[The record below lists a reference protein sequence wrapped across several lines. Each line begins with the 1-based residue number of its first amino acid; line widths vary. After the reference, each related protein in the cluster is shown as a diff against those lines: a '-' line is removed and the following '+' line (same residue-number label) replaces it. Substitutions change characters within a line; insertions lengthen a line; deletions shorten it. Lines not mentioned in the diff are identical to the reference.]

1 MALCHVGVFLFSWGR
16 LGPTWPEVRPRCRSP
31 PPSVSVTR
39 HSPTPKWR
47 YTMKE
52 INLRDF
58 YPWYMED
65 VMVEVTEE
73 VAEELLAGQ
82 RYIKASRR
90 RIYRNKA
97 HCRNPFSLQGRDMLL
112 ALFFLLYA
120 LICILILLLRTSRH
134 RTSAQFTCVFNTQST
149 TFSGVH
155 FCLPEIV
162 VF

>member
-1 MALCHVGVFLFSWGR
+1 
-16 LGPTWPEVRPRCRSP
+16 
-31 PPSVSVTR
+31 
-39 HSPTPKWR
+39 
-47 YTMKE
+47 MKE

-97 HCRNPFSLQGRDMLL
+97 HYRNPFSLQGRDMLL

-134 RTSAQFTCVFNTQST
+134 RTSAQFTCVFNTPST